1 MKRTFSCTFLALV
14 YASLSLLSG
23 CNFGGGGSDNDPVDA
38 DFRIGALL
46 DLSGDSSATTAMEEQ
61 AVQQAALN
69 AQALGV
75 VVGVEIRDTQ
85 GDPSIAVQQM
95 QELLDLGIRVFV
107 GPSTSA
113 EAQAVLPLA
122 NASGALVVSE
132 SSTAQSLAIPNDA
145 LYRLSPTS
153 NVESQASVDF
163 IKLRG
168 RTSLVTVSR
177 DDIGNLEAV
186 AAVRADAS
194 RAGISLQPTIT
205 YSSSQGTD
213 FNAVARQI
221 ADAVSAAGN
230 STTVGVYVAGFDE
243 VAGLLADCAVILSLQ
258 DVAFYGSD
266 GVAQNSTINSSAK
279 SSFFAVQA
287 DSLPSA
293 LIGVPTDKQVQAQQV
308 TLEVGGTT
316 PNGFVLNAYDAVS
329 IMTKAYLSNSSFGS
343 GGAGDRTSFVK
354 AADGYSG
361 LTGTIE
367 LNAAGDRITALY
379 TMWGICYV
387 RGLTNWYSVGSW
399 TPSSWTSTSGVA
411 SYSGCPAT

>member
-1 MKRTFSCTFLALV
+1 MKRTLPCTFLALV
-14 YASLSLLSG
+14 CASITLLSG
-23 CNFGGGGSDNDPVDA
+23 CNFGGGSNNDPVDA
-38 DFRIGALL
+38 DLRIGALL
-46 DLSGDSSATTAMEEQ
+46 DLSGDSSATTAMVEQ

-75 VVGVEIRDTQ
+75 VVGVEVRDTQ

-145 LYRLSPTS
+145 LYRMSPTS

-186 AAVRADAS
+186 SAVRADAS
-194 RAGISLQPTIT
+194 RAGISLQPMIT

-230 STTVGVYVAGFDE
+230 AATVGVYVAGFDE
-243 VAGLLADCAVILSLQ
+243 VAGLLADCAVIPTLQ

-308 TLEVGGTT
+308 TLEIGGTT

-329 IMTKAYLSNSSFGS
+329 IMTNAYISNSSFGS

-379 TMWGICYV
+379 TMWGVCYV
-387 RGLTNWYSVGSW
+387 SGLTNWYSVGSW
-399 TPSSWTSTSGVA
+399 TPNSWTSTSGVA

>member
-1 MKRTFSCTFLALV
+1 M
-14 YASLSLLSG
+14 
-23 CNFGGGGSDNDPVDA
+23 
-38 DFRIGALL
+38 
-46 DLSGDSSATTAMEEQ
+46 
-61 AVQQAALN
+61 
-69 AQALGV
+69 
-75 VVGVEIRDTQ
+75 
-85 GDPSIAVQQM
+85 
-95 QELLDLGIRVFV
+95 
-107 GPSTSA
+107 
-113 EAQAVLPLA
+113 
-122 NASGALVVSE
+122 
-132 SSTAQSLAIPNDA
+132 
-145 LYRLSPTS
+145 SPTS

-186 AAVRADAS
+186 SAVRADAS
-194 RAGISLQPTIT
+194 RAGISLQPSIT

-230 STTVGVYVAGFDE
+230 AATVGVYVAGFDE
-243 VAGLLADCAVILSLQ
+243 VAGLLADCAVIPSLQ

-308 TLEVGGTT
+308 TLEIGGTT
-316 PNGFVLNAYDAVS
+316 PNGFVLNAYDVVS
-329 IMTKAYLSNSSFGS
+329 IMTNAYIANSSFGS

-379 TMWGICYV
+379 TMWGVCYV
-387 RGLTNWYSVGSW
+387 SGLTNWYSVGSW